1 MWLKHSP
8 RLTHTH
14 TPHSYYCYSAKALC
28 VLCSGLQKKQ
38 YCIVPKSIAHLQ
50 NIFCSLTS
58 KITNLHLIHTG
69 LVFILLLQ
77 LWYILDNHC
86 SNWMPRLVIFLIMFC
101 NYCLTPHMHL
111 VSNVFPW
118 QTFFSI
124 WFKLLFANSVRSVYV
139 LQVVHIFLMS
149 WEIRVSHTLSV
160 SFSCPAQSLSCIL
173 VCSAGLLKWMV
184 LQCQPVHFSSCGAL
198 LLLRWRCTKTATIL
212 QTFISVT

>member
-14 TPHSYYCYSAKALC
+14 TPHSYYCYGAKALC
-28 VLCSGLQKKQ
+28 VICSGLQKKQ

-101 NYCLTPHMHL
+101 NYCLAPHMHL

-118 QTFFSI
+118 QTFFPFGSSCCLLTLSEV
-124 WFKLLFANSVRSVYV
+124 FMSYKLCTYSSCHEKLEY
-139 LQVVHIFLMS
+139 
-149 WEIRVSHTLSV
+149 HTLSLCLSLV
-160 SFSCPAQSLSCIL
+160 PLSLSL
-173 VCSAGLLKWMV
+173 V
-184 LQCQPVHFSSCGAL
+184 F
-198 LLLRWRCTKTATIL
+198 
-212 QTFISVT
+212 